1 MKATNLRRNTAI
13 TLTVADGGRYLTASG
28 DATIERFGDCLH
40 TTLMLDEIRA
50 MAAHCAH
57 YGAPLA
63 KGILHQGR
71 IICPWHNA
79 CYSAASGKQLE
90 PPGQKDLVQ
99 YPVSIESDTVYV
111 DLPDSEEEH
120 ITPPMVEMA
129 VESAVEG
136 AVETASKQ
144 TDRQTS
150 QAKTFVIVGGGAAG
164 NAAAEMLRQLDFRG
178 RVVMLSAEQTL
189 PYDRTKLSK
198 AFLQS
203 DQAGSADLL
212 RSPDF
217 YKKHGIEVK
226 TAASVTKLDVRSK
239 QITYGDDN
247 DTLNYD
253 ELLLAT
259 GGKVKELPI
268 PGSELENVFT
278 LRKIEDAQEI
288 LKTAKKSQRA
298 VVVGAGFIGMEV
310 AASLRQQGLEVTVV
324 FPKEVPFETVLGA
337 DVGDMFLQMHQSH
350 GVKFRPKEKVKAIT
364 GRNKAESV
372 ELDSGE
378 TLPADMVIVGIGVEP
393 ATDFIEQIS
402 LDEKDHSIPV
412 NQYLQASPSVY
423 AAGDIAQFPH
433 FITGQPVRIE
443 HWRLAMQH
451 GQIAACNMMGQ
462 SIPFKAVPFF
472 WTGQFDLK
480 LRYVGHA
487 EKWDD
492 IAIQGSLE
500 DQAFLAFYVEAD
512 QVMAVAGVGRDRDI
526 AAISE
531 IMRVGKMPT
540 LNEIKQN
547 EIDWPA
553 QLKKV

>member
-1 MKATNLRRNTAI
+1 MSNQRTSVCQIHELCEGEMQQFS
-13 TLTVADGGRYLTASG
+13 VAGREILLIYDGG
-28 DATIERFGDCLH
+28 
-40 TTLMLDEIRA
+40 EIRA

-71 IICPWHNA
+71 VVCPWHNA

-90 PPGQKDLVQ
+90 PPGRKDLVQ
-99 YPVSIESDTVYV
+99 YPVSIDSNTVYV
-111 DLPDSEEEH
+111 ELPSSEEEH
-120 ITPPMVEMA
+120 VTPPMVEMT
-129 VESAVEG
+129 
-136 AVETASKQ
+136 VETASE
-144 TDRQTS
+144 
-150 QAKTFVIVGGGAAG
+150 QADQMATQQKTFVIVGGGAAG

-203 DQAGSADLL
+203 DQVGSADLL

-217 YKKHGIEVK
+217 YQKHGIEVK
-226 TAASVTKLDVRSK
+226 TAAPVTKLDVKSK
-239 QITYGDDN
+239 QITYGEN
-247 DTLNYD
+247 DTLGYD
-253 ELLLAT
+253 ALLLAT

-278 LRKIEDAQEI
+278 LRKVEDAQEI
-288 LKTAKKSQRA
+288 LKTAQKSQRA
-298 VVVGAGFIGMEV
+298 VIVGAGFIGMEV
-310 AASLRQQGLEVTVV
+310 AASLVQQGLEVTVV
-324 FPKEVPFETVLGA
+324 FPNEVPFETVLGA
-337 DVGDMFLQMHQSH
+337 NVGNMFLQMHQSH
-350 GVKFRPKEKVKAIT
+350 GVKFNPKERVKAIN
-364 GRNKAESV
+364 GRNKVESV
-372 ELDSGE
+372 ELNSGE
-378 TLPADMVIVGIGVEP
+378 TLPADMVVVGIGVEP
-393 ATDFIEQIS
+393 ATDFIEQLA
-402 LDEKDHSIPV
+402 LDGNDHSIPV
-412 NQYLQASPSVY
+412 NQYLQAAPGVY

-462 SIPFKAVPFF
+462 NIPFKAVPFF

-500 DQAFLAFYVEAD
+500 EQSFLAFYAQAD

-531 IMRVGKMPT
+531 LMRLGKMPT
-540 LNEIKQN
+540 ISQIKQH
-547 EIDWPA
+547 EMDWPA